1 MIQQIPET
9 VSVTL
14 TPELREYIATQLAT
28 GRFES
33 ASDYF
38 RELAEADE
46 QAKGLE
52 RLEAELLKGL
62 NSGPSV
68 PMSENFVEELLQK
81 VRERLSLDKP

>member
-14 TPELREYIATQLAT
+14 TPELREFIATQLAT

-46 QAKGLE
+46 QAKGLA

-62 NSGPSV
+62 NSGPSI
-68 PMSENFVEELLQK
+68 PMGENFVEDLLERVRQRLEQK
-81 VRERLSLDKP
+81 DS